1 MTPATLNSYSHK
13 DLVQLAR
20 QGGVAGWHQMRKEQ
34 LVKALVANAK
44 KKSRKCPPVAAP
56 TRRAPAVKPAAPVL
70 AKKVRKPAPPVQK
83 TTNPRVLQHISA
95 VKAKL
100 NRNKNISTQNIG
112 KTRNP
117 VKDRIVVMVRD
128 SFWLHAF
135 WELTQASVTRIEAAM
150 NANWHLARPV
160 LRLMEVSDGGTTS
173 ASERVVKDIEIHGGV
188 SNWYIHVEEP
198 PKSYRIEIGYL
209 AGDKFFGLARSNVIT
224 TPTPGS
230 SDAIDEHWTD
240 VAKNFDKIY
249 AMSGG
254 YSTDGNSTELQ
265 ELFEER
271 LRRPM
276 GSPMTTRYGHGA
288 DMLFPP
294 SKDFVFELDAEL
306 IVYGVCQSNA
316 HVTVRGEPV
325 KLRPDGTFTLR
336 MNLPNQRQVIPAV
349 ACTPDGS
356 EQRTIVLA
364 VERNTKV
371 MEPVSR
377 EADD

>member
-1 MTPATLNSYSHK
+1 MTLAALKSCSHK
-13 DLVQLAR
+13 DLVQMAR
-20 QGGVAGWHQMRKEQ
+20 QGGVRGWHQMRKEQ
-34 LVKALVANAK
+34 LVKALLANAK
-44 KKSRKCPPVAAP
+44 AKGRKPPQAVAP
-56 TRRAPAVKPAAPVL
+56 SRRATALKSAAGRSKKQIQPASP
-70 AKKVRKPAPPVQK
+70 RKA
-83 TTNPRVLQHISA
+83 TNPLVLKHINA

-100 NRNKNISTQNIG
+100 NRNKNIATASANG
-112 KTRNP
+112 KPRPNL
-117 VKDRIVVMVRD
+117 KDRVLVMVRD
-128 SFWLHAF
+128 SYWLHVF
-135 WELTQASVTRIEAAM
+135 WELTQASVSRIESAM
-150 NANWHLARPV
+150 NANWHVARPV
-160 LRLMEVSDGGTTS
+160 LRLLEVSEGGTTS

-188 SNWYIHVEEP
+188 NNWYIHADDP

-209 AGDKFFGLARSNVIT
+209 ANDRFFGLARSNVVT
-224 TPTPGS
+224 TPAPGS
-230 SDAIDEHWTD
+230 SDEIDEHWSD
-240 VAKNFDKIY
+240 VAENFDKIY

-254 YSTDGNSTELQ
+254 YSSDGNSTELQ

-288 DMLFPP
+288 DTLFPP
-294 SKDFVFELDAEL
+294 SRDFVFDVDAEL
-306 IVYGVCQSNA
+306 IVYGVCQANA

-336 MNLPNQRQVIPAV
+336 MSLPNQRQVIPAV

-371 MEPVSR
+371 MEPVVR

>member
-1 MTPATLNSYSHK
+1 
-13 DLVQLAR
+13 
-20 QGGVAGWHQMRKEQ
+20 MRKEQ
-34 LVKALVANAK
+34 LVKALLANAK
-44 KKSRKCPPVAAP
+44 SKSRKAPKPVAPVSRSAGAKS
-56 TRRAPAVKPAAPVL
+56 TVNGVVK
-70 AKKVRKPAPPVQK
+70 KKVSRPAPPAHK
-83 TTNPRVLQHISA
+83 ASSPRVTQHIKA
-95 VKAKL
+95 VKARL
-100 NRNKNISTQNIG
+100 NRNKNISTSAAG
-112 KTRNP
+112 
-117 VKDRIVVMVRD
+117 VKPGRQMNDRVVVMVRD
-128 SFWLHAF
+128 PYWLHAF
-135 WELTQASVTRIEAAM
+135 WELTQASVSRIEAAM
-150 NANWHLARPV
+150 NANWHIARPV
-160 LRLMEVSDGGTTS
+160 LRLMEVTDGGTTS
-173 ASERVVKDIEIHGGV
+173 ASERVTKDIDIHGGV
-188 SNWYIHVEEP
+188 NNWYIHVDEP

-209 AGDKFFGLARSNVIT
+209 AGDKFYGLARSNVVT
-224 TPTPGS
+224 TPAPGA

-240 VAKNFDKIY
+240 VARNFDKIY

-288 DMLFPP
+288 DILFPT
-294 SKDFVFELDAEL
+294 SKDFVFEVDAEL

-364 VERNTKV
+364 IERNTKV
-371 MEPVSR
+371 MEPVVR
-377 EADD
+377 EAND

>member
-1 MTPATLNSYSHK
+1 
-13 DLVQLAR
+13 
-20 QGGVAGWHQMRKEQ
+20 MRKEQ
-34 LVKALVANAK
+34 LVKALLAAAK
-44 KKSRKCPPVAAP
+44 AKSRKPPQAVAP
-56 TRRAPAVKPAAPVL
+56 TRRSASAKVTSVKPSKTRKAVRSIAAPP
-70 AKKVRKPAPPVQK
+70 KP
-83 TTNPRVLQHISA
+83 TNPRVVEHLRA

-100 NRNKNISTQNIG
+100 NRSKNVSTESLG
-112 KTRNP
+112 KKKSARP
-117 VKDRIVVMVRD
+117 VRDRILVMVRD
-128 SFWLHAF
+128 SYWLHAY
-135 WELTQASVTRIEAAM
+135 WELTQSSIARIEAAM
-150 NANWHLARPV
+150 NANWHLAKPV
-160 LRLMEVSDGGTTS
+160 LRLLEVAEGGTTS
-173 ASERVVKDIEIHGGV
+173 ATEQVVSDVEIHGGV
-188 SNWYIHVEEP
+188 NNWYLHVEEP

-209 AGDKFFGLARSNVIT
+209 AGDKFYGLARSNVVT
-224 TPTPGS
+224 TPPPGS
-230 SDAIDEHWTD
+230 SDAIDQHWTD
-240 VAKNFDKIY
+240 VARDSEKIF

-254 YSTDGNSTELQ
+254 YSAAGSSTELQ

-288 DMLFPP
+288 DALFPA
-294 SKDFVFELDAEL
+294 SKDFEFAVDAEL

-349 ACTPDGS
+349 ACTRDGS

-364 VERNTKV
+364 IERNTKV
-371 MEPVSR
+371 MEPVIR